1 MLIFLPVQSFD
12 QWQFGTYIHEGLWQE
27 RLYVH
32 ALFLFSTATDTR
44 PVVVRRTM
52 ITKHG
57 SISAWWSKRMS
68 WSFDSCTDI
77 HAYMYVY
84 ICGHFELSVKDL
96 MILLSAMMKTFCF
109 IRIEHVAS
117 KKKLNSCNG
126 NHYIHSRYAILASF
140 YYRPSFDSEGQT
152 SISPK
157 VKLLCFC
164 L

>member
-1 MLIFLPVQSFD
+1 MYICMRMRAYIYVHIYDVKVNYTEILNAISLIFFYSEDVKYMNVCAM
-12 QWQFGTYIHEGLWQE
+12 GI
-27 RLYVH
+27 
-32 ALFLFSTATDTR
+32 
-44 PVVVRRTM
+44 
-52 ITKHG
+52 
-57 SISAWWSKRMS
+57 
-68 WSFDSCTDI
+68 
-77 HAYMYVY
+77 AYMYVY